1 MIVIIAVLAIL
12 LFISCIGLHV
22 LNQGVKESHKVAIN
36 FQNEWLAEIKDKQ
49 EVSERLTS
57 TASEL
62 VKANMQAQELQQKLE
77 STTQQNDKPEEE
89 TGNYVRSRSFKPA
102 TPETYR
108 LVFDFDAAGQRVL
121 AHLQSKY
128 LRDAYV
134 DDQHGGERETCVRL
148 GQRQVISYIV
158 NQINEANEPT
168 YFKEIDNDD

>member
-1 MIVIIAVLAIL
+1 MIIAIAVMLICSFILAVGWW
-12 LFISCIGLHV
+12 F
-22 LNQGVKESHKVAIN
+22 
-36 FQNEWLAEIKDKQ
+36 
-49 EVSERLTS
+49 EVSKTKALSCQNDSLQNDLTS